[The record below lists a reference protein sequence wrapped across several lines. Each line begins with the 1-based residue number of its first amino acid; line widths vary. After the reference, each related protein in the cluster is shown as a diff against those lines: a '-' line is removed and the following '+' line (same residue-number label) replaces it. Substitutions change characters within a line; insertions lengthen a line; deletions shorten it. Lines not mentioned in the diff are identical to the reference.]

1 MANNEKNE
9 TILRCIR
16 CIRDTPLGFLIHGT
30 LNDMRLNYRY
40 FASICVTSLLII
52 QGCGEVS
59 EETTVEVVSTST
71 QTVEPTVRGADIT
84 LEWDERDFGTIWDF
98 ESLTT
103 TFPFTNTGTSPLV
116 LTRLQAGCGCTT
128 PVADKTVLQP
138 GESGTI
144 TVTFNPSGKSKK
156 QDKKV
161 TIFSNSVRNP
171 EKAFWIRSYVNTFV
185 GIDQK
190 FLKLEEMKLGV
201 PNLIEFDFF
210 PVDPNFT
217 VTSMIGNGKHGKY
230 ITAEELPMPD
240 GSPRRI
246 RINISPD
253 MPWGAFHSQLLV
265 KGRGTTPDGRVINHS
280 FTMFAN
286 GKTFGK
292 LKADKH
298 ILSVGSLKKG
308 ESYHERL
315 LIYREDGAPFEVLNT
330 SVLNPTVAGINA
342 TAVQMLDGSYEIIV
356 SGTLP
361 PAHVGSINGEIL
373 IQTDVFGEEI
383 LNVRIAGVVPKK

>member
-1 MANNEKNE
+1 M
-9 TILRCIR
+9 R
-16 CIRDTPLGFLIHGT
+16 LIH
-30 LNDMRLNYRY
+30 RY
-40 FASICVTSLLII
+40 LTSTGLAFMVLLH
-52 QGCGEVS
+52 GCGDGS
-59 EETTVEVVSTST
+59 EDATVEVVSTST
-71 QTVEPTVRGADIT
+71 QSVEPTARGADIT

-98 ESLTT
+98 ETLTT
-103 TFPFTNTGTSPLV
+103 TFPFTNTGTMPLV

-201 PNLIEFDFF
+201 PHSIEFEFL

-217 VTSMIGNGKHGKY
+217 ITSMVGTGKHGKH
-230 ITAEELPMPD
+230 ITAEELQTPD
-240 GSPRRI
+240 GSPRKI
-246 RINISPD
+246 RINVSPD
-253 MPWGAFHSQLLV
+253 MPWGAFHSQLVV
-265 KGRGTTPDGRVINHS
+265 KGRGITPEGKVINHT

-308 ESYHERL
+308 ASYHERIHL
-315 LIYREDGAPFEVLNT
+315 FREDGTPFKVVNTTVLKPTVTGINST
-330 SVLNPTVAGINA
+330 SVQL
-342 TAVQMLDGSYEIIV
+342 LDGSYEIIV

-361 PAHVGSINGEIL
+361 PSHVGSINGEIL

-383 LNVRIAGVVPKK
+383 LNVRIAGVVPKDR